1 MVNPM
6 DVRAL
11 FSEESENEKLLSSG
25 AKSLS
30 NLQLPCARPSLRRAQ
45 ADLLG
50 QKRHKEGELPVF
62 FPFEKLTFCS
72 RQRVATPMENRKR
85 MYGADAPKF
94 SSVPKK

>member
-6 DVRAL
+6 DVGTL
-11 FSEESENEKLLSSG
+11 FLEESENEKLLSSG

-30 NLQLPCARPSLRRAQ
+30 NMQLPCARPGLRRAQ

-50 QKRHKEGELPVF
+50 QERHQEGKLPVF
-62 FPFEKLTFCS
+62 FPFEKLTFCFQ
-72 RQRVATPMENRKR
+72 QRVATPMENRKR
-85 MYGADAPKF
+85 KYGADAAKF

>member
-30 NLQLPCARPSLRRAQ
+30 NLQLPCARPGLRRAQ

-72 RQRVATPMENRKR
+72 QQRVATPMENRKR
-85 MYGADAPKF
+85 KYGADASKF

>member
-6 DVRAL
+6 DVGTL
-11 FSEESENEKLLSSG
+11 FLEESENEKLLSSG

-30 NLQLPCARPSLRRAQ
+30 NMQLPCARPGLRRAQ

-62 FPFEKLTFCS
+62 FHEKLTFCS
-72 RQRVATPMENRKR
+72 QQRVATPMENRKR
-85 MYGADAPKF
+85 KYGADASKF